1 MKTNKQVI
9 SSDIVDDTIQNIIDT
24 IPTILMIT
32 NTKEIKRCNKAFLDF
47 FNITSLEEFTNKYD
61 CICDLFI
68 NGDNLFYFEKK
79 SEDISWIE
87 LLKKEDEDK
96 RLVSILN
103 KDLIAKTF
111 KVSFTELKN
120 KEKEF
125 LISLTDITDIIK
137 EKNMFEYFAFHDQLT
152 KIYNRQKFYE
162 MLKYERANVKRHND
176 SLSLIMF
183 DIDYFKKVNDTYGH
197 EIGDVVLIN
206 LAQLIT
212 DNLRETDIFAR
223 WGGEEFMILLPRT
236 NIDGAYKTAKTLKD
250 IVQNY
255 NDSETPKITISL
267 GVAEISQIQDDDEAL
282 QMVDKALYKAKIKR
296 NDVVCYSI
304 SKDLLK
310 EKG

>member
-1 MKTNKQVI
+1 MKTNKQII

-24 IPTILMIT
+24 IPTILIIT
-32 NTKEIKRCNKAFLDF
+32 NIKEIKKCNKAFLDF
-47 FNITSLEEFTNKYD
+47 FNIASLEEFTNKYA

-68 NGDNLFYFEKK
+68 NGDNLFYLEKN
-79 SEDISWIE
+79 SEDISWVE

-103 KDLIAKTF
+103 KNSIAKTF

-125 LISLTDITDIIK
+125 LVSLTDITDIIK
-137 EKNMFEYFAFHDQLT
+137 EKDMFEYFAFHDQLT

-162 MLKYERANVKRHND
+162 ILKYERANVKRHND

-197 EIGDVVLIN
+197 ETGDAVLIN

-212 DNLRETDIFAR
+212 NNLRETDIFAR

-236 NIDGAYKTAKTLKD
+236 NINGAFKTAKILKD

-255 NDSETPKITISL
+255 KDSKTPRITISL

-296 NDVVCYSI
+296 NDVVCYNI

-310 EKG
+310 DKG